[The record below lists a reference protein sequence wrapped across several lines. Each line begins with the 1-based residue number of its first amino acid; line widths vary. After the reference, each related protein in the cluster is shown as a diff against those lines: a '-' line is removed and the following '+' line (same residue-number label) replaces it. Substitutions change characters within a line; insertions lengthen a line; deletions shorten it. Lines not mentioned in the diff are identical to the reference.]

1 MDSNWVRKDEQIR
14 LIMECRQSGLS
25 DYQWHTAS
33 GVYPGTFYNWVNKL
47 KKAGYTFPESKSK
60 NNAIPV
66 LQKVVKVNLI
76 EREVAGSEIMEQ
88 NTSRL
93 VSENKQSAIAAEI
106 LGNITFRLYNG
117 ADQSV
122 IQSIMQCM
130 GGRGHAWR
138 YLHRSKHLCR
148 DRLYRYV

>member
-1 MDSNWVRKDEQIR
+1 MASNWVRKDEQIR

-25 DYQWHTAS
+25 DYQWCMAN
-33 GVYPGTFYNWVNKL
+33 GVYPGTFYNWVSKL
-47 KKAGYTFPESKSK
+47 KKAGYTFPKSESK
-60 NNAIPV
+60 NNAVPV
-66 LQKVVKVNLI
+66 LQEVVKVNLA

-93 VSENKQSAIAAEI
+93 VSEKKQPTIAAEI
-106 LGNITFRLYNG
+106 LMGDITFRLYNG

-130 GGRGHAWR
+130 GGRGHAW
-138 YLHRSKHLCR
+138 
-148 DRLYRYV
+148 